1 MEKLSAKEKMV
12 FRFIFS
18 EKRVYRHWYSRF
30 LYCGV
35 HLERIYNKRICC
47 AVGNGGP
54 AHLRDYSNER
64 RVNPILLKELPY
76 LAGTKT
82 YKESLE
88 RVDIDIKKAPP
99 MDRPLL
105 IFHSGEDKLIPSG
118 KKHADY
124 FMEWAIGEK
133 ELCEEFGVKSLFLTF
148 CLEFGRNPINGAT
161 TSNPI

>member
-1 MEKLSAKEKMV
+1 
-12 FRFIFS
+12 
-18 EKRVYRHWYSRF
+18 
-30 LYCGV
+30 
-35 HLERIYNKRICC
+35 
-47 AVGNGGP
+47 
-54 AHLRDYSNER
+54 
-64 RVNPILLKELPY
+64 
-76 LAGTKT
+76 
-82 YKESLE
+82 
-88 RVDIDIKKAPP
+88 